1 MKEGM
6 DRFVIK
12 TKRSNEPAAKPA
24 KRISEEI
31 GWARCPIC
39 DATVAISVMG
49 QHVDSGCK
57 EFAGAKRRKSQDVA
71 AAPALF
77 AVPHETLGGQYI
89 VADFLSE
96 EEEAEILAFLDADA
110 DPPWKDCRFNGRHR
124 GKHWGVRIDIAAG
137 KLLEQQHPMPDVLR
151 RIVLKMRTV
160 DVLQAFYPNECNA
173 ISYERARGA
182 YLKAHCDH
190 RGLSGDVLVNLC
202 LAGSATMTYTKDGEP
217 EAPSYRVRL
226 PRRGLQVQ
234 TGEVRYSY
242 RHGISNADLHDA
254 RRVSITFRS
263 NKDPNHHV

>member
-1 MKEGM
+1 ML
-6 DRFVIK
+6 RFVVK
-12 TKRSNEPAAKPA
+12 KKRSNEPAKPTKPA
-24 KRISEEI
+24 KRASEEV

-57 EFAGAKRRKSQDVA
+57 EFAGAKRRKSEAA

-96 EEEAEILAFLDADA
+96 EEEAEILAFLDDPTA

-137 KLLEQQHPMPDVLR
+137 KLLEQQHPMPEVLR
-151 RIVLKMRTV
+151 TVVRKMRTV
-160 DVLQAFYPNECNA
+160 DVLQGFFPNECNA
-173 ISYERARGA
+173 IDYVKAQGA
-182 YLKAHCDH
+182 TLKAHCDH

-217 EAPSYRVRL
+217 DAASYRVLL

-242 RHGISNADLHDA
+242 RHGISNADLLDA

>member
-1 MKEGM
+1 M
-6 DRFVIK
+6 DRFVLK
-12 TKRSNEPAAKPA
+12 KKRSNEAAKPA
-24 KRISEEI
+24 KSAKRSEEI

-39 DATVAISVMG
+39 DATVALSVMG
-49 QHVDSGCK
+49 EHVDSGCK
-57 EFAGAKRRKSQDVA
+57 AFAGAKRRRSDDVA
-71 AAPALF
+71 AAPPALF

-89 VADFLSE
+89 VEDFLSE
-96 EEEAEILAFLDADA
+96 EEEAEILAFLDDPTADL
-110 DPPWKDCRFNGRHR
+110 PWKDCRFNGRHR

-137 KLLEQQHPMPDVLR
+137 KLLEQTHPMPDVLR

-160 DVLQAFYPNECNA
+160 DKLQSFYPNECNA
-173 ISYERARGA
+173 ISYERARGDN
-182 YLKAHCDH
+182 LKAHCDH

-217 EAPSYRVRL
+217 ESQSFRVLL

-242 RHGISNADLHDA
+242 RHGISNADLHDT

>member
-1 MKEGM
+1 M
-6 DRFVIK
+6 DRYLVK
-12 TKRSNEPAAKPA
+12 RKRSNEPAKPA
-24 KRISEEI
+24 KTSRTSEEI

-57 EFAGAKRRKSQDVA
+57 EFAGAKRRKSEAA
-71 AAPALF
+71 AAPPSIF

-96 EEEAEILAFLDADA
+96 EEEAEILAFLDDPTA
-110 DPPWKDCRFNGRHR
+110 DPPWKDCRFNGKHR

-137 KLLEQQHPMPDVLR
+137 KLLEQTHAMPDVLR

-160 DVLQAFYPNECNA
+160 DVLQTFYPNECNA
-173 ISYERARGA
+173 IDYVKAQGA
-182 YLKAHCDH
+182 TLKAHCDH

-217 EAPSYRVRL
+217 DAASYRVLL

>member
-1 MKEGM
+1 M
-6 DRFVIK
+6 DRFVLLK
-12 TKRSNEPAAKPA
+12 KKRSNEPAKPA
-24 KRISEEI
+24 KPKRASEEI

-57 EFAGAKRRKSQDVA
+57 EFAGAKRRKSDVA
-71 AAPALF
+71 AVAPLSIF

-137 KLLEQQHPMPDVLR
+137 KLLGQTHAMPDVLR

-160 DVLQAFYPNECNA
+160 DVLQGFFPNECNA
-173 ISYERARGA
+173 IDYVKAQGA
-182 YLKAHCDH
+182 TLKAHCDH
-190 RGLSGDVLVNLC
+190 RGLSGDILVNLC

-217 EAPSYRVRL
+217 EAPAYRVLL